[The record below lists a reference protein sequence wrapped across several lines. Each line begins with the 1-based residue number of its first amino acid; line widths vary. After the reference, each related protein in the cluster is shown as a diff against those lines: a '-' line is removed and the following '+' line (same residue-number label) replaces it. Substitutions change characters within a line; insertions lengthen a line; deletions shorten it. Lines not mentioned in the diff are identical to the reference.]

1 MFSYRKTANLKIAEN
16 KLVIGSR
23 PALGR
28 DLYPY
33 LFAHGRLA
41 VPDLR
46 ISSRTEVMPL
56 LLFFSKLQM
65 KHLFKYLMM
74 LMVIALG
81 AMTTISCGGDDTP
94 NPQPPTPPSG
104 FDIKELTS
112 YKWYGSFRNL
122 DVGDNEASYER
133 GYSYYYFLED
143 GKGIEYTKQSIIYT
157 DGYNSSGDS
166 MAEFTYEINGNEI
179 HISNGFNLY
188 VKFNGS
194 TLEPIDKNGQ
204 VFTAPLE
211 RRNLEEKDYDII
223 PRKGKCGDNLSYVY
237 DNIKKVL
244 TISGN
249 GDMYNYTSSNT
260 EFSKCKGI
268 KSVVI
273 EEGVTSV
280 GDYAFY
286 NYYNGNSCNNIWISN
301 AKLPSSIK
309 RIGKFSFCESP
320 INYVSIPE
328 NTEIIGESAFD
339 GCPDLKTIIFAGN
352 GKSLRIIEKFAFAVK
367 NSTPTIY
374 GLELSNIESIG
385 YSAFAGCKVN
395 SVKFG
400 NKLKSIYTLAFEG
413 YTGEIDIPESCE
425 NIGSYAF
432 MGSFY
437 IIKIGKGIKTI
448 PNEAFCSNAAVGT
461 MYINNSQPPTAEG
474 IVISYGTTGTNA
486 YSRWNLKV
494 PKGSLSAYK
503 AKSPW
508 NKFKSIE
515 EDATLTSGGGT
526 IEDNTDKSSSING
539 HEYVDLGLPSG
550 TLWATCN
557 LGASKPED
565 YGDYFAWGETI
576 GYNSGKTSFSWSTY
590 KWGSHYNVT
599 KYCTDSEWGKVD
611 NNAVLTSTDDAAT
624 ANWGNGWCIPT
635 LEQIKEL
642 CNSSY
647 TTITRVTLNGKHGF
661 KIKSNIN
668 DVYIFLPAAGYYS
681 DGSLNALAYQ
691 GHYRTRSLHLVN
703 NCSAYYLYLNYSNI
717 LKVEP
722 DYYSYR
728 YYGYSVRPV
737 CSNK

>member
-1 MFSYRKTANLKIAEN
+1 
-16 KLVIGSR
+16 
-23 PALGR
+23 
-28 DLYPY
+28 
-33 LFAHGRLA
+33 
-41 VPDLR
+41 
-46 ISSRTEVMPL
+46 
-56 LLFFSKLQM
+56 
-65 KHLFKYLMM
+65 MM
-74 LMVIALG
+74 LMVVVLG
-81 AMTTISCGGDDTP
+81 TMTTISCGSDDTP
-94 NPQPPTPPSG
+94 NPPPPPPPSG
-104 FDIKELTS
+104 FDINELTS

-367 NSTPTIY
+367 KSTPTIY

-400 NKLKSIYTLAFEG
+400 NKLKSIGSLAFEG
-413 YTGEIDIPESCE
+413 GFTGEIGIPESCE

-437 IIKIGKGIKTI
+437 IIKIGKGIKTL
-448 PNEAFCSNAAVGT
+448 NEAFCSNAAVGT
-461 MYINNSQPPTAEG
+461 MYINNSQPPTTEG
-474 IVISYGTTGTNA
+474 VVISYGTSGTNA

-503 AKSPW
+503 AKYPW
-508 NKFKSIE
+508 SQFKSIE
-515 EDATLTSGGGT
+515 EDATLTGGGGT
-526 IEDNTDKSSSING
+526 IDDNTDKSGSLNG
-539 HEYVDLGLPSG
+539 HQYVDLGLPSG

-557 LGASKPED
+557 VGATKPEE
-565 YGDYFAWGETI
+565 YGDYFAWGETK
-576 GYNSGKTSFSWSTY
+576 GYNSGKRSFDSSAY
-590 KWGSHYNVT
+590 KWCNGSDNGMT
-599 KYCTDSEWGKVD
+599 KYCTSTKYGIVD
-611 NNAVLTSTDDAAT
+611 NKTTLDLTDDVAHV
-624 ANWGNGWCIPT
+624 NWGGSWRMPTIADFTELYYDCIWTWTTLGGINGY
-635 LEQIKEL
+635 K
-642 CNSSY
+642 
-647 TTITRVTLNGKHGF
+647 VTSKTNG
-661 KIKSNIN
+661 N
-668 DVYIFLPAAGYYS
+668 YIFLPAAGYRGIS
-681 DGSLNALAYQ
+681 SFGEVGSNGNYWSSSLDETVPNKSKALFF
-691 GHYRTRSLHLVN
+691 GS
-703 NCSAYYLYLNYSNI
+703 SNI
-717 LKVEP
+717 NIF
-722 DYYSYR
+722 DYSYR
-728 YYGYSVRPV
+728 RSGRSIRAV
-737 CSNK
+737 CK